1 MIEEN
6 LLDAVIGLPGNLF
19 PTTSIPVAI
28 LVFDRSREKGGV
40 RENCKNILFIDASC
54 DFISGKNQNTL
65 AEEHIEKIMATYTA
79 RKKIEKYAYVA
90 TFNEIKEN
98 DFNLNIPRYVDT
110 FEEEEEIDI
119 DAVQKE
125 IKKLEKEL
133 ATVRTK
139 MTKKLKE
146 IQR

>member
-1 MIEEN
+1 
-6 LLDAVIGLPGNLF
+6 
-19 PTTSIPVAI
+19 
-28 LVFDRSREKGGV
+28 
-40 RENCKNILFIDASC
+40 
-54 DFISGKNQNTL
+54 
-65 AEEHIEKIMATYTA
+65 MATYTA

-146 IQR
+146 IQM